1 MQENTKMVKITN
13 NLELN
18 LGKEQLLPFA
28 YFSLGLL
35 VLLEIFFYL
44 SGWEKVLLISLKLS
58 FLHLGGY
65 LIALRAFKEEFDTP
79 ALLFLGFAFS
89 LIAAALLYYLP
100 TLFGMN
106 ANSLT
111 YVVPVIVVVV
121 GVALH
126 LGKNTREHN

>member
-1 MQENTKMVKITN
+1 
-13 NLELN
+13 
-18 LGKEQLLPFA
+18 
-28 YFSLGLL
+28 SLGLL
-35 VLLEIFFYL
+35 VLLEVFFYL

-65 LIALRAFKEEFDTP
+65 LIALRLFKDEFDTV

-100 TLFGMN
+100 TLFGVN

-111 YVVPVIVVVV
+111 YVVPVVVVAI
-121 GVALH
+121 GTALH
-126 LGKNTREHN
+126 IQKKSPSTTSE